1 MTLRSPTSAVL
12 WELWR
17 VTRVEAAWKMAFSLV
32 VPLAAFIV
40 SAVFASSASAE
51 WYTDI
56 RDSLA
61 SVGRHFLYLPH
72 IVGWWSL
79 AALSGGR
86 FGFPLYLHYSRPI
99 RTTVMV
105 GLPMAYFAFM
115 TFAMYLV
122 SAFLLRAT
130 AGYPHALVAAAG
142 WIAALV
148 LVLTALGWSTRGMLV
163 LMMGVIAVLFAGGRA
178 IGFRLDSF
186 PIGADY
192 PLTDYALMALIAL
205 ACFGV
210 TVASVARQR
219 RGDVSAITRT
229 PGIALWWWIIDLF
242 RVPCP
247 TSSAI
252 WAQAWL
258 VLKSNGVPALAI
270 GVVFAI
276 VILLVSAVSGPID
289 AAINARPD
297 FSCQIEDCFIVRA
310 MPPLLLAPLSL
321 FAVFFFGRN
330 VFGIHRKQGR
340 TYVSAFDATQAYGT
354 ARLAAVRLLATSACV
369 LAALITIAVS
379 LWLSMPL
386 LGDAVF
392 VQIWGV
398 PLSSRRPVVA
408 QAFAALTGYE
418 QLALAI
424 VVAVGVV
431 MGVAAFAVF
440 GALRLR
446 YSRRVSIASV
456 VLLLLY
462 GLAFVWLAVGVRV
475 DPDTTSRL
483 YLDVVYGAIRW
494 IATAAMAVTTIYV
507 FWRGFAERVLTIRYA
522 SGAVAIA
529 AAFGAAWVTALQ
541 LAGAQFAGM
550 SAMNTISAVSP
561 ALLPLMASGLAPW
574 SYSRIRHT

>member
-1 MTLRSPTSAVL
+1 
-12 WELWR
+12 
-17 VTRVEAAWKMAFSLV
+17 
-32 VPLAAFIV
+32 
-40 SAVFASSASAE
+40 
-51 WYTDI
+51 
-56 RDSLA
+56 
-61 SVGRHFLYLPH
+61 
-72 IVGWWSL
+72 
-79 AALSGGR
+79 
-86 FGFPLYLHYSRPI
+86 
-99 RTTVMV
+99 
-105 GLPMAYFAFM
+105 
-115 TFAMYLV
+115 
-122 SAFLLRAT
+122 
-130 AGYPHALVAAAG
+130 
-142 WIAALV
+142 
-148 LVLTALGWSTRGMLV
+148 
-163 LMMGVIAVLFAGGRA
+163 
-178 IGFRLDSF
+178 
-186 PIGADY
+186 
-192 PLTDYALMALIAL
+192 
-205 ACFGV
+205 
-210 TVASVARQR
+210 
-219 RGDVSAITRT
+219 
-229 PGIALWWWIIDLF
+229 
-242 RVPCP
+242 
-247 TSSAI
+247 
-252 WAQAWL
+252 
-258 VLKSNGVPALAI
+258 
-270 GVVFAI
+270 